1 MKFLNIDIK
10 KLFLLMEEHDIA
22 EVNLR
27 DGKLVVEVIRK
38 RTTSGYLPAGMTP
51 VSPDSAEEKNPISAT
66 PTNTLEQPIEETEVS
81 DNYYQVKAPL
91 VGTFYQAPTPDADP
105 FVEVGD
111 RVQKGDVICIV
122 EAMKSMNEI
131 QTDVSGVIKEICVK
145 NAELIEFDQV
155 LLKIDTSA

>member
-10 KLFLLMEEHDIA
+10 KLFQLMEEHDIA

-27 DGKLVVEVIRK
+27 DGKLVVEVVRK
-38 RTTSGYLPAGMTP
+38 RATSGYLPADMTP
-51 VSPDSAEEKNPISAT
+51 AATGSAEERKPSSVIPDA
-66 PTNTLEQPIEETEVS
+66 PEQPIEEIEVS

-105 FVEVGD
+105 FVEIGD